1 MLRHIYYIHAPMHS
15 LGCTLSNFCLPSSS
29 PIPSSPPVVS
39 SFMWRRRRIML
50 ASCRLDL
57 RSFTHAGN
65 PHVGQHEFRPLSAPR
80 IHILKQ
86 VTRSTQLYILKKW
99 LGTNKLMAVT
109 FALYSGLLSPLSHNK
124 WLTMGQEGQ
133 EVNMVNMRTPT
144 TYQDIVQQFTNMYPT
159 CKSDGHSYP
168 ECTGLSWCGCYGPT
182 CERIH
187 DKCIC
192 MPLHRTE
199 AFCALW
205 VYCRN

>member
-29 PIPSSPPVVS
+29 IPSSPPVVS

-86 VTRSTQLYILKKW
+86 VTR
-99 LGTNKLMAVT
+99 GTWNKQADGSDICLVFRPSQPSVSQQVT
-109 FALYSGLLSPLSHNK
+109 NNGARRPRGKHGEYKDSHHLSRHH
-124 WLTMGQEGQ
+124 
-133 EVNMVNMRTPT
+133 T
-144 TYQDIVQQFTNMYPT
+144 TIYKYVYPT

-205 VYCRN
+205 VYCKN